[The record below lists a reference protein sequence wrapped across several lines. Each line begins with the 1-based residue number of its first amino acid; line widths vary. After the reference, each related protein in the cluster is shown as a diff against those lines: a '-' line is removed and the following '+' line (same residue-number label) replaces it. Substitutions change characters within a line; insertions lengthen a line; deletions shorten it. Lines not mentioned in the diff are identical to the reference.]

1 MYVAGTGT
9 RVLESGLV
17 VNKLDSYRV
26 WIQVSVDTIRK
37 GWRPRYLLLKRHY
50 QSPGD
55 SQHVV

>member
-9 RVLESGLV
+9 RVLEAGLV

-37 GWRPRYLLLKRHY
+37 GWRPRYLLLKRRH